1 MKTPPRWCLFAMLV
15 LEAASAGA
23 GPPDPPPEQAPKLS
37 QAPATAQTDRADSEE
52 RAKKRYEEM
61 LNRMQASVEE
71 IAEMYGNP
79 VFLQVFTNDE
89 GRASELK
96 LRLRTAKN
104 SDEIARE
111 MSDLQKRRD
120 DLLNDIAL
128 KARESARLAEKLAR
142 QRAALD
148 ALAAAV
154 EDARKAVEDTSK

>member
-1 MKTPPRWCLFAMLV
+1 
-15 LEAASAGA
+15 
-23 GPPDPPPEQAPKLS
+23 
-37 QAPATAQTDRADSEE
+37 
-52 RAKKRYEEM
+52 
-61 LNRMQASVEE
+61 
-71 IAEMYGNP
+71 MYGNP